1 MLRTVHFMEASVVD
15 ILFVI
20 AMLASSETQGQ
31 IKGARESLNGWKSI
45 YGTKKSKE
53 RREEPLGTM
62 SYQTSSKRSPP
73 LWLLI
78 GARKTQV
85 FKFPSFTF
93 LRAIFFHP
101 FRLSLAPTICPWVS
115 EDGFHLTTETKFL
128 QFCLFP
134 SSSFSI
140 AADLA
145 LFTIIHKEPLFWPYD
160 EQLLEFFHDRVVFWG
175 DHDAWPLPEFHSLAK
190 KVF

>member
-1 MLRTVHFMEASVVD
+1 M
-15 ILFVI
+15 
-20 AMLASSETQGQ
+20 
-31 IKGARESLNGWKSI
+31 
-45 YGTKKSKE
+45 E
-53 RREEPLGTM
+53 RRKVKNGEKSSWGQCLTRPVPNGRRRCAFWLG
-62 SYQTSSKRSPP
+62 S
-73 LWLLI
+73 
-78 GARKTQV
+78 KTQTFSGTNQKSERRRSFGTGLV
-85 FKFPSFTF
+85 RHCPQGLFSPFFTF